1 MSFKIEIVQGDIT
14 KAKVEVIV
22 NAANNHFWMG
32 SGVAGAIKNAGGE
45 IIEKEAVKK
54 GPKLPGQSVYTI
66 AGNLPHK
73 LVIHAAVMGQ
83 DLKTTDKYIRQATL
97 SSIKLAD
104 ELKINSI
111 ALPAFGT
118 GVGDFPMKACA
129 NLMIK
134 TSFGFQTMSN
144 NLRLVQFCLYDKYGY
159 SIFKE
164 ILERELL
171 NR

>member
-1 MSFKIEIVQGDIT
+1 
-14 KAKVEVIV
+14 
-22 NAANNHFWMG
+22 
-32 SGVAGAIKNAGGE
+32 
-45 IIEKEAVKK
+45 
-54 GPKLPGQSVYTI
+54 
-66 AGNLPHK
+66 
-73 LVIHAAVMGQ
+73 
-83 DLKTTDKYIRQATL
+83 RQATL

-134 TSFGFQTMSN
+134 TSFGFQTLSN
-144 NLRLVQFCLYDKYGY
+144 HLKLVQFCLYDKYGY